1 MLTTRSILF
10 IKTNLKT
17 GITLFITAF
26 VTSCAAPFYQERSIL
41 LSADTELISTTQ
53 GELSDRCMFKK
64 SMPTQY
70 QLRRSDYTLFFE
82 VDAQQLFILPEF
94 NNQESNNQEPNN
106 QESNDQAKLRVE
118 IESKKGTE
126 MPLTIEGE
134 ASEIDVLVYNDTRLI
149 GREKIK
155 LEKVNCIAVQK

>member
-1 MLTTRSILF
+1 
-10 IKTNLKT
+10 
-17 GITLFITAF
+17 
-26 VTSCAAPFYQERSIL
+26 
-41 LSADTELISTTQ
+41 
-53 GELSDRCMFKK
+53 MFKK

-82 VDAQQLFILPEF
+82 VDAQQLFILPEL
-94 NNQESNNQEPNN
+94 NNQELNDK
-106 QESNDQAKLRVE
+106 ESNDKAKLRVE
-118 IESKKGTE
+118 IENKKGTE